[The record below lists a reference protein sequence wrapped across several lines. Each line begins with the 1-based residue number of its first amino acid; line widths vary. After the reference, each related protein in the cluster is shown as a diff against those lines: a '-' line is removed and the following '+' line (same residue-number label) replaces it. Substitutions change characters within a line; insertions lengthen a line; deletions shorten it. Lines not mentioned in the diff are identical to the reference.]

1 MCWLGRMQSAPSTEL
16 ATVSSACNTSSSKPA
31 QQTKNPSPSIRYA
44 RCSSSAS
51 SLLGLPG
58 TGPLSTVPAHQC
70 QSSSRVTTI
79 RASWATQRDGAR
91 STSPPTSFL
100 HLLCPWQRHSPVARN
115 FAGSCLFSSRFAD
128 HFSPARIHPSVFASL
143 PTDPL
148 YISGAAPSGAMHC
161 IFSPTRPWVCYGP
174 YSSADAF
181 RDARTL
187 PASLS

>member
-1 MCWLGRMQSAPSTEL
+1 MCCPGRMQSAPSSEL

-31 QQTKNPSPSIRYA
+31 QQTKTPILIDSIRA
-44 RCSSSAS
+44 AQCLG
-51 SLLGLPG
+51 LLRLPG
-58 TGPLSTVPAHQC
+58 TGPLATVPAHQC

-79 RASWATQRDGAR
+79 RASSATQRDGAR
-91 STSPPTSFL
+91 SNAPPTSFL
-100 HLLCPWQRHSPVARN
+100 HLLCPRQRLSPVARN